1 MKLRDY
7 QRIDIISNK
16 YYNIYRCSSLVLAGP
31 LEHQIG
37 ASMNNDFNN
46 CVVYKH
52 TNKINGKCYIG
63 IVLNGRKPEHRWGI
77 NGCNYLDNK
86 QYKFA
91 RAILKYGWDNFEHEI
106 LFVGLTVEEA
116 KAKEKELIKKYDSYK
131 NGYNSTLGGDGSL
144 GLKHSKETKEKLRR
158 QHLGTKATEEARKK
172 MSLSQIR
179 FREKLTFEER
189 KKIFGLPGKKNGMY
203 GSHRI
208 GEQNPF
214 FGRKHTQET
223 KDKIS
228 KANSGRISNKRK
240 PVIQYD
246 LEMNFIKEWSSVTE
260 AANSFGNNSCGHI
273 CDCCNGKRN
282 IAYGYIWKYKE

>member
-1 MKLRDY
+1 M
-7 QRIDIISNK
+7 
-16 YYNIYRCSSLVLAGP
+16 
-31 LEHQIG
+31 
-37 ASMNNDFNN
+37 
-46 CVVYKH
+46 
-52 TNKINGKCYIG
+52 
-63 IVLNGRKPEHRWGI
+63 
-77 NGCNYLDNK
+77 
-86 QYKFA
+86 
-91 RAILKYGWDNFEHEI
+91 
-106 LFVGLTVEEA
+106 EEA

-131 NGYNSTLGGDGSL
+131 NGYNSTFGGDGSL

-158 QHLGTKATEEARKK
+158 QHLGTKETEEARKK

-189 KKIFGLPGKKNGMY
+189 KKIFGSPGKKNGMY

-246 LEMNFIKEWSSVTE
+246 LEMNFIKEWSSAAE

>member
-1 MKLRDY
+1 M
-7 QRIDIISNK
+7 NK
-16 YYNIYRCSSLVLAGP
+16 NLK
-31 LEHQIG
+31 
-37 ASMNNDFNN
+37 N

-77 NGCNYLDNK
+77 NGCNYLDNT

-106 LFVGLTVEEA
+106 LFAGLTAEEA

-158 QHLGTKATEEARKK
+158 QHLGTKATEEVRKK
-172 MSLSQIR
+172 MSLSQRR

-189 KKIFGLPGKKNGMY
+189 QKIFGLSGKKTVCMEVIELANKIP
-203 GSHRI
+203 SSEENI
-208 GEQNPF
+208 LKKQKIKFLEQ
-214 FGRKHTQET
+214 T
-223 KDKIS
+223 
-228 KANSGRISNKRK
+228 
-240 PVIQYD
+240 PVKYQINEKQ
-246 LEMNFIKEWSSVTE
+246 LFNM
-260 AANSFGNNSCGHI
+260 
-273 CDCCNGKRN
+273 
-282 IAYGYIWKYKE
+282 IWK